1 MNMNDLF
8 LEQSQKKKEISCLYN
23 RFSALHAFYF
33 IERQREKVGS
43 THKAIILFFYRRCCC
58 FVAVVVS
65 LLSSRKKTEGK
76 TSKSWKRINYMLGV
90 VVVIAMFSRILFF
103 LLLLVHTHTH

>member
-1 MNMNDLF
+1 MICSWNKVR
-8 LEQSQKKKEISCLYN
+8 KKKKSLAYIIGLVHCMHSISLKD
-23 RFSALHAFYF
+23 
-33 IERQREKVGS
+33 REKKSVLPTKQS
-43 THKAIILFFYRRCCC
+43 SFFFYRRCCC

>member
-43 THKAIILFFYRRCCC
+43 THKAIILFFLSSLLLFCCRRCFSS
-58 FVAVVVS
+58 FVEEKKLKERQVS
-65 LLSSRKKTEGK
+65 HGK
-76 TSKSWKRINYMLGV
+76 E
-90 VVVIAMFSRILFF
+90 
-103 LLLLVHTHTH
+103 